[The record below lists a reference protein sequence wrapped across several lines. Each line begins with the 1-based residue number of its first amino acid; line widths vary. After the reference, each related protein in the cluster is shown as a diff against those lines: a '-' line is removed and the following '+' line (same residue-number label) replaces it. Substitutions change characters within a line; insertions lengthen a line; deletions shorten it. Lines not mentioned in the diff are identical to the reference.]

1 MMGGVRP
8 RSSSPLHTPFAL
20 NLSSEAEELVA
31 KKNAAAAVEAEE
43 AGSGMSLE
51 ALQQVGVDVRE
62 EENWELDSKVVELA
76 GLGIWMASLSGF
88 IFANNWLGPWPSF
101 MSHIPERIFF
111 TGHMLGGMLFGGG
124 IIMTTALEWLC
135 VKNRNPT
142 VLMFYFDKVPLL
154 DMALVLPG
162 LTLAMFSG
170 TGLTITRY
178 GGLGIAPAHIP
189 VVFYILTAFAAWW
202 GATDLATQGK
212 AMRAIDEWVA
222 TNGEGEIPQI
232 VQDRFW
238 SNITSCF
245 FVIALYAAMVLKP
258 GTLPQYTPHLA
269 PFF

>member
-1 MMGGVRP
+1 MITSRP
-8 RSSSPLHTPFAL
+8 SVITPKPLHASFPQRTTAL
-20 NLSSEAEELVA
+20 NLSSEAEELVKS
-31 KKNAAAAVEAEE
+31 KKKDAEDAT
-43 AGSGMSLE
+43 AGSAMQLE
-51 ALQQVGVDVRE
+51 TLQGGAV
-62 EENWELDSKVVELA
+62 EENWELDSKVVELV
-76 GLGIWMASLSGF
+76 GLGIWMVGLSGF
-88 IFANNWLGPWPSF
+88 IFANNWIGPWPLF
-101 MSHIPERIFF
+101 MKDIPERVFF

-124 IIMTTALEWLC
+124 IIMTTALEWL
-135 VKNRNPT
+135 VTKNKNPT

-222 TNGEGEIPQI
+222 TNGKGDIPQI
-232 VQDRFW
+232 VEDRFW
-238 SNITSCF
+238 SNIVSCV
-245 FVIALYAAMVLKP
+245 FVVALYSAMVLKP